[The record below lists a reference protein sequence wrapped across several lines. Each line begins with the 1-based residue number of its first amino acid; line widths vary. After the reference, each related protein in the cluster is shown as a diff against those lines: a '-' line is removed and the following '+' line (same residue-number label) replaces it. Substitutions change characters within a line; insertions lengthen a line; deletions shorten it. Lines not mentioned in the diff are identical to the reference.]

1 MKLKDF
7 LEELSWGEFSNIALG
22 NEGSGVIAPEKIPLV
37 VAILNDGLVQMYSQF
52 MLKEGNVLVEM
63 KDNITYYVL
72 DSKYAESSYDPLM
85 VAYPY
90 IKDTK
95 EDPFRDDVLKILE
108 VIDQDGNHYP
118 INNHDHP
125 FGVFITDKLN
135 VLQIPKPKDGVGLGV
150 RYQAAHEKLD
160 AENLEGELSIPLP
173 LRAALK
179 YYIASRIYQNMNM
192 EGALRTSSVYES
204 KYKELLAQVTLTDSL
219 STSEVRAA
227 DKFTL
232 RGWV

>member
-7 LEELSWGEFSNIALG
+7 LEELSWGEFSNIHLG
-22 NEGSGVIAPEKIPLV
+22 LDGVGGIDPAKVPLV

-52 MLKEGNVLVEM
+52 MLKEGNVLIEM
-63 KDNITYYVL
+63 KDNITHYLL
-72 DSKYAESSYDPLM
+72 DSKYAESRYDPLL

-90 IKDTK
+90 IKDTI
-95 EDPFRDDVLKILE
+95 EDPFKDDVLKILE
-108 VIDQDGNHYP
+108 VVDQDGTHYP
-118 INNHDHP
+118 INNHEHS

-135 VLQIPKPKDGVGLGV
+135 VLQIPKPRDGVGLGI
-150 RYQAAHEKLD
+150 RYQAAHARLD
-160 AENLEGELSIPLP
+160 ADSLDDELSIPLP

-179 YYIASRIYQNMNM
+179 YYIASRIYRAMNG
-192 EGALRTSSVYES
+192 ETSLGVASVYEA
-204 KYKELLAQVTLTDSL
+204 KYKEVLAEVSMSDSL
-219 STSEVRAA
+219 STSEVRAT